1 MKEERPYTNSN
12 LRREDLAQMLGTN
25 FIYVADAIRECTGGK
40 TLSDFLD
47 EYRVRHAAHL
57 LANTDDPVGLVT
69 EMSGFA
75 SRSHFNTLFREKY
88 KMTPSEYR
96 KIAKERAES

>member
-1 MKEERPYTNSN
+1 MKEEHLYTNSD

-25 FIYVADAIRECTGGK
+25 FIYLADAIRECTGGQ

-47 EYRVRHAAHL
+47 EYRVRHAALL
-57 LANTDDPVGLVT
+57 LANTEDPIGLVT

-75 SRSHFNTLFREKY
+75 SRSHFNSLFREKY

-96 KIAKERAES
+96 KVAKEKTRE